1 MEVRLKHS
9 LDGRPPFAAR
19 VAVTIPEGA
28 TIQILNDDYSGT
40 GAESLVQWG
49 RQRLIVSRETLI
61 TFELR
66 LGSYA

>member
-1 MEVRLKHS
+1 MEVRLKHR

-19 VAVTIPEGA
+19 GAVTIPEGS

-40 GAESLVQWG
+40 GAETLVQWG
-49 RQRLIVSRETLI
+49 RRRLIVSRERLI
-61 TFELR
+61 TFELP

>member
-28 TIQILNDDYSGT
+28 TIQILNDDYSGS

-49 RQRLIVSRETLI
+49 RQRLVVNRETLR

-66 LGSYA
+66 

>member
-1 MEVRLKHS
+1 MEVRIKHS

-19 VAVTIPEGA
+19 VSVTIPEGA
-28 TIQILNDDYSGT
+28 TIQILNDDYSGS

-49 RQRLIVSRETLI
+49 RHRLVVNRETLR

-66 LGSYA
+66 